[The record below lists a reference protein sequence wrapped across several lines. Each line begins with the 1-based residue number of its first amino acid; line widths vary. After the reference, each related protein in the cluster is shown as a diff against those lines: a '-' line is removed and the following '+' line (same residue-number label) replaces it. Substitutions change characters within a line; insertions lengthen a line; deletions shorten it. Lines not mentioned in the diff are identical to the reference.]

1 MIVVDVKRHVLTR
14 GHARILRAQMLTDIK
29 HIEVQSLCHAFERP
43 GDKSLTF
50 VKLTSRQGDVEVAM
64 KIPVQTRDSGDVN
77 LLLRNRGDNEYL
89 PTGQGQD
96 GPLQG
101 PDEHLLVFLVTWPC

>member
-43 GDKSLTF
+43 GHQSLTF

-77 LLLRNRGDNEYL
+77 LLLRNRGDNESFR
-89 PTGQGQD
+89 PAKDKT
-96 GPLQG
+96 
-101 PDEHLLVFLVTWPC
+101 VRSKARTNTFLFSS